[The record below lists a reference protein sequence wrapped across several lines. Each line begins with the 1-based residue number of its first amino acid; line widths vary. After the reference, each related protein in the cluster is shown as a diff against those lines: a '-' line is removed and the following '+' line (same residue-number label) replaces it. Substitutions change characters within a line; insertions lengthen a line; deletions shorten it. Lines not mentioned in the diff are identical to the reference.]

1 MSATRGLTV
10 RTRRVKFA
18 LGLVKHSKEMRMSRR
33 VLMRSFVGLVVAA
46 MLAVLAAMP
55 ALAYG
60 SSDQWQSGFA
70 GTFITPNGAFGFWGW
85 CAFGGSNGSSAVGT
99 TGTTADC
106 QIENYFFSTRLGE
119 PLNPFQA
126 TIDASSWTIATGSA
140 FLPPGVPGFFLT
152 GGTAEVV
159 GPGAQIL
166 SFLFGVPVGT
176 PFSLSTVC
184 NPAHLAGSPCD
195 TGIPAVPGH
204 FGFTGQGFEIQIQVT
219 KVS

>member
-1 MSATRGLTV
+1 
-10 RTRRVKFA
+10 
-18 LGLVKHSKEMRMSRR
+18 MSRGTILR
-33 VLMRSFVGLVVAA
+33 PFVGLMVVA
-46 MLAVLAAMP
+46 MLGVAAATP

-70 GTFITPNGAFGFWGW
+70 GTFITPQGAFGFWGW

-106 QIENYFFSTRLGE
+106 AMSNYFFSTRLGE

-126 TIDASSWTIATGSA
+126 SVDANSWLIATGSA
-140 FLPPGVPGFFLT
+140 FLPPGTPGFFFT
-152 GGTAEVV
+152 GGTATVV

-166 SFLFGVPVGT
+166 HAIFGVPVGV
-176 PFSLSTVC
+176 PFPISDVC
-184 NPAHLAGSPCD
+184 NFSNVPTSIIGSPCD
-195 TGIPAVPGH
+195 TGIPAAPGH
-204 FGFTGQGFEIQIQVT
+204 FGFTGPGFEIQIQVT